1 MDGAV
6 LWTQELGAQDARWI
20 HMNAD
25 HAETPAVLA
34 DLLGDVPPAIRT
46 ALLDEDTRPRV
57 VPAGAGAM
65 VILRG
70 VNLNEGA
77 VPEDMISLRAWLDGE
92 RLVTL
97 RKRDLRATDDVRA
110 TVVSGKG
117 PQAPGGVLA
126 RLAQRLAERM
136 EPVLDLLDDRVAA
149 QEEAVIEQ
157 PDPALRRD
165 IAQTRRRAII
175 LRRYIA
181 PQREAVRALLD
192 ADLEA
197 LGADERRLLI
207 ETGDRMQRHVEDLDM
222 LRERAQVV
230 KDELANALADRLN
243 RNLYVLAVL
252 SAVFLPLGF
261 VTGLLGVNVAGVPGT
276 ETPGAFWWMTGA
288 LAVGAAAL
296 LVLLR
301 RMRWL

>member
-6 LWTQELGAQDARWI
+6 LWTQELRAQGARWI

-25 HAETPAVLA
+25 HGETPAALA
-34 DLLGDVPPAIRT
+34 DLLGDVPPAIRS

-57 VPAGAGAM
+57 VQAGAGAL

-92 RLVTL
+92 RLVTV
-97 RKRDLRATDDVRA
+97 RKRDLRATEDVRA
-110 TVVSGKG
+110 AVVAGRG
-117 PQAPGGVLA
+117 PQGPGGVLA
-126 RLAQRLAERM
+126 RLTHRLAERM

-149 QEEAVIEQ
+149 QEEAVIER

-192 ADLEA
+192 ADPEL
-197 LGADERRLLI
+197 LGTDERRLLI
-207 ETGDRMQRHVEDLDM
+207 EAGDRMQRHVEDLDM

-261 VTGLLGVNVAGVPGT
+261 VTGLLGVNVAGVPGA
-276 ETPGAFWWMTGA
+276 ETPGAFWWMTGG
-288 LAVGAAAL
+288 LAIAAAAL
-296 LVLLR
+296 LALLR